1 MFQQQNKALN
11 EGKRIIIR
19 EWKRC
24 FRELNKRSSG
34 ETADSIEGNVRFD
47 GNGFDLEISANEAII
62 FIDRGRKAGG
72 KQPPPD
78 AIQKFIRDR
87 NIIPVGISTDSL
99 GFLIGRKIARD
110 GIEPTNIL
118 EKIEERSFDKIF
130 KLVSEGTREDVVN
143 ETFNQVLEVF
153 R

>member
-19 EWKRC
+19 EARRC
-24 FRELNKRSSG
+24 YRELNKSASG
-34 ETADSIEGNVRFD
+34 ETANSFEGDLRF
-47 GNGFDLEISANEAII
+47 NGSSFNLEISASEVVI
-62 FIDRGRKAGG
+62 FNDRGRKAGG

-78 AIQKFIRDR
+78 AIQKFIQDR
-87 NIIPVGISTDSL
+87 GIVPVGITTDSL

-130 KLVSEGTREDVVN
+130 KLVSDGTREDVVN
-143 ETFNQVLEVF
+143 ETFNQVLAVF